1 MEFGT
6 LEQLMEEKLKIC
18 IVDDHEF
25 FRNGLKMV
33 INRLKYAKVIGE
45 ATNGKEFLDLLK
57 QNEPDIVLIDIQM
70 PIMNGIE
77 ATRLALEEFPD
88 LKIVALTMFDDEE
101 YVQSMIDAGA
111 KGFLLKNI
119 TRDVLDHA
127 LQAIQAGKNYYS
139 PELWDF
145 FTKKVVREPKQD
157 EEEIQFTRRE
167 KEILQLICDGLT
179 NKEISDKLFIS
190 ERTVIGHKSNLLSKT
205 NCKSSVGLLSYAIRN
220 KLVEIH

>member
-1 MEFGT
+1 
-6 LEQLMEEKLKIC
+6 MEEKLKIF

-33 INRLKYAKVIGE
+33 INRLKYAKVTGE

-70 PIMNGIE
+70 PLMNGIE
-77 ATRLALEEFPD
+77 ATRLALEDYPD
-88 LKIVALTMFDDEE
+88 LKVVALTMFDDEE

-119 TRDVLDHA
+119 TKEVLDKA
-127 LQAIQAGKNYYS
+127 LQAVQAGRNYYS

-145 FTKKVVREPKQD
+145 FTRKVVREPKQD
-157 EEEIQFTRRE
+157 EEEVQLTRRE
-167 KEILQLICDGLT
+167 KEILQLICDGLS
-179 NKEISDKLFIS
+179 NKQIADRLFIS
-190 ERTVIGHKSNLLSKT
+190 ERTVIGHKSNLLAKT
-205 NCKSSVGLLSYAIRN
+205 NCKSSVGLLSYAIKH
-220 KLVEIH
+220 KLVEIR